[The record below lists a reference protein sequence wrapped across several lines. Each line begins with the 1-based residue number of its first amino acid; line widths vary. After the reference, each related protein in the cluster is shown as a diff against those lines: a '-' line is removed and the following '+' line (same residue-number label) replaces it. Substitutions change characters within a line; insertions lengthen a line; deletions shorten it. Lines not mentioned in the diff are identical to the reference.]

1 MMKLSE
7 LIRNLTRNLPNVK
20 LHSSFQKL
28 LTLKNLESIEI
39 QTVTSDSRQ
48 VTPQSLF
55 VAVRGWVTDGH
66 QYVSSAIAQGAKAIV
81 VEKKQSVDPA
91 IIQIEVSDSR
101 EALAL
106 LACALYRH
114 PTQELVLV
122 GVTGTNGKTT
132 TTYLLESIFK
142 EAGFKPGVIGTINYR
157 YLGQEFGAS
166 HTTPE
171 STDFQALLRK
181 MKDQGVSHVA
191 MEVSSH
197 ALKLRRVDGSHF
209 DVALFT
215 NLTQDHLDF
224 HGDFKDYF
232 ESKKRLFFD
241 LTPRASVIN
250 LDDPYGKTL
259 YEELEKKHRE
269 VIGFS
274 IYKGSDKAELSVET
288 FQFDL
293 DGLKAQIRTPQG
305 TLAIESLL
313 LGEHNLSNIL
323 GAIGCAFALQIP
335 LKMIQKG
342 IWNLKKVP
350 GRLERVDAGQS
361 FLVLVDYAHTD
372 DALKN
377 VGQALQKLKKHR
389 IITVFGC
396 GGDRDRKKRPL
407 MAKAAQAFSDFV
419 IVTSDN
425 PRTEDP
431 NAIIEEILTG
441 LERKKENY
449 CVEADRKKAIQ
460 KAMNMAESK
469 DIVLIAGK
477 GHEDY
482 QIIGKTK
489 IHFDDREIAAEALC
503 LRQKKS

>member
-1 MMKLSE
+1 MKLSE
-7 LIRNLTRNLPNVK
+7 LIRNIPLLK
-20 LHSSFQKL
+20 IYSS
-28 LTLKNLESIEI
+28 LKNLDGVDI
-39 QTVTSDSRQ
+39 QHVTSDSRKM
-48 VTPQSLF
+48 TPQTLF
-55 VAVRGWVTDGH
+55 VAVRGLVTDGH
-66 QYVSSAIAQGAKAIV
+66 QYISAAISQGAKVIV
-81 VEKKQSVDPA
+81 VEKTQATDAV
-91 IIQIEVSDSR
+91 QIEVSDSR
-101 EALAL
+101 EALAH
-106 LACALYRH
+106 LACALYHH
-114 PTQELVLV
+114 PTKELVMA

-132 TTYLLESIFK
+132 STYLLESVFK
-142 EAGFKPGVIGTINYR
+142 EASFKPGVIGTVNYR
-157 YLGQEFGAS
+157 YLEKEFPAS

-171 STDFQALLRK
+171 STEFQALLRE
-181 MKDQGVSHVA
+181 MKTKGVSHVA

-209 DVALFT
+209 DIALFT

-232 ESKKRLFFD
+232 ESKKRLFTE
-241 LTPRASVIN
+241 LIPKSEKKQKASVIN
-250 LDDPYGKTL
+250 LDDPYGQKL
-259 YEELEKKHRE
+259 YQELKKE
-269 VIGFS
+269 NQQVFGFS
-274 IYKGSDKAELSVET
+274 LKNSKAEIYVKK

-293 DGLKAQIRTPQG
+293 NGLKADLQTPKG
-305 TLAIESLL
+305 AMAIESLL

-323 GAIGCAFALQIP
+323 GVVGCSLALEIP
-335 LKMIQKG
+335 VETIQKG
-342 IWNLKKVP
+342 IWNLKNVP
-350 GRLERVDAGQS
+350 GRLERVDVGQP

-389 IITVFGC
+389 LLTVFGC

-407 MAKAAQAFSDFV
+407 MAQAAKAFSDFV

-431 NAIIEEILTG
+431 HEIIKEILVG
-441 LERKKENY
+441 FEGKKEGVL
-449 CVEADRKKAIQ
+449 VEADRRVAISKAIS
-460 KAMNMAESK
+460 MAK
-469 DIVLIAGK
+469 PQDIILIAGK

-489 IHFDDREIAAEALC
+489 IHFDDREVATEALC

>member
-1 MMKLSE
+1 MKLSD
-7 LIRNLTRNLPNVK
+7 LLRTLPILK
-20 LHSSFQKL
+20 LHSS
-28 LTLKNLESIEI
+28 LKNLDSIDIEQI
-39 QTVTSDSRQ
+39 TSDSRH
-48 VTPQSLF
+48 VTAKSLF
-55 VAVRGWVTDGH
+55 VAVRGLVADGH
-66 QYVSSAIAQGAKAIV
+66 QYVAVAISGGVKAIV
-81 VEKKQSVDPA
+81 VEKKQPVSQEVV
-91 IIQIEVSDSR
+91 QIEVPDSR

-106 LACALYRH
+106 LSCALYHH
-114 PTQELVLV
+114 PTKELVLV

-132 TTYLLESIFK
+132 STYLLESIF
-142 EAGFKPGVIGTINYR
+142 EAARFKPGVIGTVNYR
-157 YLGQEFGAS
+157 YLGKTLCAS

-171 STDFQALLRK
+171 STDFQALLRT

-232 ESKKRLFFD
+232 ESKKRLF
-241 LTPRASVIN
+241 LELLHKSEKKQKTSVIN
-250 LDDPYGKTL
+250 LDDPYGEIL
-259 YEELEKKHRE
+259 YEELKKKGR
-269 VIGFS
+269 VFGFS
-274 IYKGSDKAELSVET
+274 LKNVKAEIHVEHFT
-288 FQFDL
+288 FDL
-293 DGLKAQIRTPQG
+293 KGLKAHLQTPKG
-305 TLAIESLL
+305 KLVVESLL

-323 GAIGCAFALQIP
+323 GVVGCALALEIP
-335 LKMIQKG
+335 FKILQEG
-342 IWNLKKVP
+342 IWNLKNVP
-350 GRLERVDAGQS
+350 GRLERVDVGQP

-389 IITVFGC
+389 ILTVFGC

-407 MAKAAQAFSDFV
+407 MAKAAQAFSDEV

-431 NAIIEEILTG
+431 NSVIKEILVG
-441 LERKKENY
+441 FEGKKENIW
-449 CVEADRKKAIQ
+449 VEADRKKAIY
-460 KAMNMAESK
+460 KVIEMAK
-469 DIVLIAGK
+469 PQDIILIAGK
-477 GHEDY
+477 GHEDT

-489 IHFDDREIAAEALC
+489 VHFDDREVARQALC